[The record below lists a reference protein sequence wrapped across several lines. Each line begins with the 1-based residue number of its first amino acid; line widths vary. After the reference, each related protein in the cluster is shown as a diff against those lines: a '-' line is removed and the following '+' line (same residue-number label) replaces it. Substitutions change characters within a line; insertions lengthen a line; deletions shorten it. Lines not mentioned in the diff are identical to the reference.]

1 MHDWVFNSI
10 EVNWHSGLS
19 LIGVT
24 DRKSINREIIIHEI
38 IYFSMSRRF
47 EWGESTNINR
57 ISLEEK
63 GGGEGHNLVIEM
75 QSGDTIEIIANKI
88 CLPCC

>member
-19 LIGVT
+19 LISLT
-24 DRKSINREIIIHEI
+24 DRKSINREIIIQGI
-38 IYFSMSRRF
+38 INFSLSRRF
-47 EWGESTNINR
+47 EWGESISINKT
-57 ISLEEK
+57 LLKEK
-63 GGGEGHNLVIEM
+63 GEGYNLVIEM

-88 CLPCC
+88 CLPSY